1 MGITLDKVTKYYGK
15 QKALDNISLTLQES
29 QICGFLGPNG
39 AGKSTTMK
47 IITGCLTD
55 FEGEVL
61 ISDIDIRKQP
71 LKAKERIGYLPE
83 HNPLYPDM
91 YIREY
96 LEHVAKLYHIARPR
110 QKVEEMVELTGLTL
124 EIRKKIGQLSKGF
137 RQRVGLAQALIHDPE
152 VLILDEPMT
161 GLDPNQLEEIR
172 NLILQ
177 TSKSKTVLLSTH
189 IMQEV
194 EAICDRVMII
204 DQGRIIADKSIHD
217 FKNLS
222 EDQITIYVRF
232 APDTD
237 SQWLATNHLFKTTRQ
252 ASADSWIVTAN
263 TREDPRVQL
272 FYQAASHNCPIVE
285 LKTEEH
291 NLEEVFRQLT
301 HK

>member
-15 QKALDNISLTLQES
+15 QKALDQVSLTLQES

-55 FEGEVL
+55 FEGEL
-61 ISDIDIRKQP
+61 HISDIDIRKQP

-96 LEHVAKLYHIARPR
+96 LEHIARLYHIVRPR
-110 QKVEEMVELTGLTL
+110 QKVEEIVELTGLTL

-204 DQGRIIADKSIHD
+204 DQGRIVADKSIHD

-237 SQWLATNHLFKTTRQ
+237 SQWLATTHLFKTLRQ
-252 ASADSWIVTAN
+252 TSTDSWIITAHPK
-263 TREDPRVQL
+263 EDPRVQL
-272 FYQAASHNCPIVE
+272 FHQAATHNCPIIE

-291 NLEEVFRQLT
+291 NLEEIFRQLT